1 MPAHKKDT
9 SILTKYR
16 VLYESGKISQ
26 MKLSQETNIGKVK
39 IAEFIKEN
47 NWNTRLALQ
56 NQKKIYK
63 ENIYKKILPFKKQY
77 ESGEMNVKDI
87 QNKTQTTNRNVID
100 VIKEYNWNKSNNISK
115 CSSVFRKKLKE
126 KIISAKQKL
135 ILEQEFYKIRY
146 EIESLFKK

>member
-9 SILTKYR
+9 SILKQYR

-26 MKLSQETNIGKVK
+26 MKLSQETNIGKVT
-39 IAEFIKEN
+39 IAKFIKEN

-63 ENIYKKILPFKKQY
+63 ENIYKKILPFQRQY
-77 ESGEMNVKDI
+77 ESGEMSAKDI
-87 QNKTQTTNRNVID
+87 EKKTQTTNRNVSE
-100 VIKEYNWNKSNNISK
+100 VIKEYNWNRSNNTSK